1 MYAFLNDPVE
11 MLLFVNPLERDLK
24 KCRVYVKPVWGIAV
38 HSLRNAVLNKACY
51 DAIKLKIMIS
61 KLG

>member
-1 MYAFLNDPVE
+1 MLFLNDPVE
-11 MLLFVNPLERDLK
+11 MLLLVNPLERVLK
-24 KCRVYVKPVWGIAV
+24 KCWMYVKPVWGTAV
-38 HSLRNAVLNKACY
+38 HSPRNAVLNKGCY